1 MKQKSINLLIILFV
15 FLLILFFGFNIFRNK
30 ELFDNDVNNINQLNN
45 NLKEVT
51 IDKDTGIRPIV
62 NDIKDSLGN
71 NLGFNI
77 NDIKGS
83 VGNNL
88 GSNINDIKG
97 SVGNNL
103 GSNINDIK
111 GSVTTINTKLD
122 YIKNNQDRDISNNL
136 IIELINKV
144 DKIYT
149 NR

>member
-15 FLLILFFGFNIFRNK
+15 FLVILFFGYNIFRNK

-51 IDKDTGIRPIV
+51 IDKDSGIRPIV
-62 NDIKDSLGN
+62 NDIKDSL
-71 NLGFNI
+71 
-77 NDIKGS
+77 
-83 VGNNL
+83 GNNL